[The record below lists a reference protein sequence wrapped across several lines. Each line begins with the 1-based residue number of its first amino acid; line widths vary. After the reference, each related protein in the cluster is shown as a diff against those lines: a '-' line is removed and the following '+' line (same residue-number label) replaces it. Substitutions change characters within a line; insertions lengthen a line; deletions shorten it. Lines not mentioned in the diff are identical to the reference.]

1 MRKQPFDEGAACPG
15 RCKPQLTQLT
25 ISTPKTWT
33 WTFTY
38 TYTYTFDLTFDLC
51 PLTYEVTRSATS
63 SFTSPLP
70 ALSVTS
76 TRYSPG
82 GTAPSERSI

>member
-1 MRKQPFDEGAACPG
+1 VRRQPFDEKAACPG
-15 RCKPQLTQLT
+15 RCKRQLTQLT
-25 ISTPKTWT
+25 ISAPQTRTET
-33 WTFTY
+33 WTF

-82 GTAPSERSI
+82 GTEPSERSI